1 MCTPP
6 DTGRGMPPNSGDRD
20 KESSYVAV
28 RLLGGLKEVYTFKEL
43 EELLDVPAQVLWRY
57 TSHVQFPERGTAK
70 KLLDAIESKHLLER
84 AIRELVVKP
93 QGIAEEWRL
102 FFNPRFLNLVGYIA
116 WKAFGDDNVDL
127 VLATNERDSALAAI
141 VADWLSADACVATE
155 RAWASWGKLYTASY
169 RSSERG
175 ETVYL
180 HIPREALEKGAR
192 VLVVKGVTRNF
203 ESLQAISSILEQAK
217 CELVG
222 ALIVASVGVDLAE
235 NLLKY
240 GVRKVKI
247 IVRKTP
253 SGFELSL

>member
-1 MCTPP
+1 
-6 DTGRGMPPNSGDRD
+6 
-20 KESSYVAV
+20 
-28 RLLGGLKEVYTFKEL
+28 
-43 EELLDVPAQVLWRY
+43 
-57 TSHVQFPERGTAK
+57 
-70 KLLDAIESKHLLER
+70 
-84 AIRELVVKP
+84 
-93 QGIAEEWRL
+93 
-102 FFNPRFLNLVGYIA
+102 
-116 WKAFGDDNVDL
+116 
-127 VLATNERDSALAAI
+127 
-141 VADWLSADACVATE
+141 
-155 RAWASWGKLYTASY
+155 
-169 RSSERG
+169 
-175 ETVYL
+175 
-180 HIPREALEKGAR
+180 KGAR